1 MDCSLPCSSVHGI
14 SQARILEWVITSL
27 SKGSSQPGDRVPMS
41 LDCRQIPD
49 CWATREAPRQNKST
63 WKLHFW
69 AEWEQKATGSDSLLE
84 GEGSPRPF
92 WHWVVVAI
100 FWEGHVWLCLSNVP
114 ATKWKIQHFTG
125 CFVASLRKHLI
136 DVLDW
141 IAQKLSVLEFNA
153 LMSEMIKMHW
163 RILASSSIKRCSMG
177 LYWVGS
183 AVGRGCGESQVLKCL
198 QQSEQVS
205 LLWTFNLSKRAK
217 GVLFIEVWLIYSV
230 LLVSGIQ
237 HSNSVIHLCILFQI
251 LFPYRLL
258 QNTEYSSLCYTVGPF
273 WIYIL

>member
-1 MDCSLPCSSVHGI
+1 MEGDLYPPSSAWEMGLPKEFYSKSQFLGSLDFCLYPRKPSR
-14 SQARILEWVITSL
+14 QARLRKQVSSL
-27 SKGSSQPGDRVPMS
+27 HG
-41 LDCRQIPD
+41 
-49 CWATREAPRQNKST
+49 
-63 WKLHFW
+63 
-69 AEWEQKATGSDSLLE
+69 AEWEQKATGSNWLLE

-92 WHWVVVAI
+92 WLWVVVAI
-100 FWEGHVWLCLSNVP
+100 FWEGHLWLCLSNVP

-153 LMSEMIKMHW
+153 LMSEMIKMHR
-163 RILASSSIKRCSMG
+163 RILASSSIKRCSMC

-205 LLWTFNLSKRAK
+205 LLWTFNLSKRAM

-273 WIYIL
+273 WLYIL